1 MTFDEQRFRFPFE
14 AIKKD
19 SKIVI
24 YGGGVVGK
32 TFLQEINT
40 TGYCSVIAVCD
51 RNPQNTGITEVPV
64 MTLEDF
70 IKDNT
75 DIYDSIVIAIEI
87 ESIAIEIF
95 KKLLDSGIKK
105 HKIKWINPQRNH

>member
-40 TGYCSVIAVCD
+40 TGHCSVIAVCD
-51 RNPQNTGITEVPV
+51 RNPQNTRITEVPV

-75 DIYDSIVIAIEI
+75 DIYDYIVIAIEI

-95 KKLLDSGIKK
+95 KKILDSGIKK
-105 HKIKWINPQRNH
+105 HKIKWINPQRNY